1 MPVATMQ
8 DVADDIFLGRQP
20 IVDRAQQLHGFELL
34 FRNSL
39 ANHAAVTD
47 DKAATSTVIVHTLSE
62 FGIDNVLG
70 GFSGF
75 INCDASF
82 LMSDAIVL
90 LPPDRVV
97 LELLESTV
105 SDAEIQRRCLELQS
119 LGFRLA
125 LDDFQGATDYNRGL
139 LPMMDIIKVDINGL
153 SPSALDGLSRDVR
166 TLNAIRLAEKVE
178 SAAQFRHCIDLG
190 YHLFQGYHFARPEMV
205 SGRRLSSSHTALL
218 RLLAMLQEDVD
229 IRQIEDVFKQNPA
242 LSVNLLRLANSAA
255 MGYRQ
260 PLRSVANAIVVLGR
274 RQLQRWL
281 LLLMLA
287 TADQGQAAR
296 PALLHLAATRGKL
309 MELLMLQDHP
319 TMADSAFVAGIV
331 SVMDALLGQSMLQ
344 VVDALGLADD
354 MRRALLQRSGP
365 IGRMLAVVE
374 ALEGGQHTGVKAGMA
389 VEEHADEQ
397 DKQDEQDKNETELM
411 AYLEADAARAA
422 KRLNHS
428 QGLALAWANQVLQA
442 A

>member
-8 DVADDIFLGRQP
+8 DVAEDIFLGRQP

-34 FRNSL
+34 FRNSH
-39 ANHAAVTD
+39 ANRATVTD
-47 DKAATSTVIVHTLSE
+47 DRAATSTVIVNTLSE
-62 FGIDNVLG
+62 FGIDKVLG

-82 LMSDAIVL
+82 LMSDAIAL
-90 LPPDRVV
+90 LPAHKVV

-105 SDAEIQRRCLELQS
+105 SNEQIQRRCLQLKA

-125 LDDFQGATDYNRGL
+125 LDDFQGATAYNRGL
-139 LPMMDIIKVDINGL
+139 LPMMNIIKVDIQGL
-153 SPSALDGLSRDVR
+153 SSAELDSVSRDIR
-166 TLNAIRLAEKVE
+166 TLNVIRLAEKVE
-178 SAAQFRHCIDLG
+178 TAAQFRHCADLG

-205 SGRRLSSSHTALL
+205 SGRRLSPSHTALL
-218 RLLAMLQEDVD
+218 RLLAMLQADAD

-255 MGYRQ
+255 MGQRQ

-319 TMADSAFVAGIV
+319 ALADSAFVAGIV
-331 SVMDALLGQSMLQ
+331 SVMDALLGQPMHQ

-354 MRRALLQRSGP
+354 MRCALLQRSGD
-365 IGRMLAVVE
+365 IGQLLTLVE
-374 ALEGGQHTGVKAGMA
+374 ALEG
-389 VEEHADEQ
+389 
-397 DKQDEQDKNETELM
+397 DKGGDLENDKTSDLL
-411 AYLEADAARAA
+411 AYLDENENRAV
-422 KRLNHS
+422 KKLNHS

>member
-1 MPVATMQ
+1 MPVAIMQ

-34 FRNSL
+34 FRSSH

-47 DKAATSTVIVHTLSE
+47 DRAATSAVIVNTLSE
-62 FGIDNVLG
+62 FGIESVLG

-75 INCDASF
+75 INCDANF
-82 LMSDAIVL
+82 LMSDAIAL
-90 LPPDRVV
+90 LPADKVV

-105 SDAEIQRRCLELQS
+105 SNADIQRRCLELKA

-125 LDDFQGATDYNRGL
+125 LDDFQGATDYNRSL

-153 SPSALDGLSRDVR
+153 STPELDILSRDVR

-178 SAAQFRHCIDLG
+178 TAAQFRHCADLG
-190 YHLFQGYHFARPEMV
+190 YHLFQGYHFSRPEMV
-205 SGRRLSSSHTALL
+205 SGRRLSPSHAALL
-218 RLLAMLQEDVD
+218 RLLAMLQQDAD

-255 MGYRQ
+255 MGQRQ
-260 PLRSVANAIVVLGR
+260 PLRSVANAIIVLGR

-287 TADQGQAAR
+287 TADQGQAPR

-331 SVMDALLGQSMLQ
+331 SVMDALLGQDMQQ

-365 IGRMLAVVE
+365 IGRLLVLVE
-374 ALEGGQHTGVKAGMA
+374 ALEVDEDGGRERDV
-389 VEEHADEQ
+389 
-397 DKQDEQDKNETELM
+397 L
-411 AYLEADAARAA
+411 AYLDEDDSRAV
-422 KRLNHS
+422 KKLNHS